1 MKTALRFKLGAA
13 TLSVLLMTFTVK
25 GWTQTNAYPYKV
37 AQDRMLWHDN
47 VDKEQQ
53 KLVIAGGGK
62 YDGLIRL
69 SKDETVN
76 LQVTDALIRQV
87 DELQQQIEF
96 DSTLNTNNKKKYL
109 RGLEF
114 LLRGFHQAYTAK
126 EIQAAAAPALI
137 SAFEKA
143 MEVDRKGESI
153 EPVITDGRYE
163 VGKILVE
170 CFLYPSENIGVKPSR
185 LYLTRRYCEMHPGL
199 ILSYLQTHQGLPF
212 EDSLIVIAGHHNVR
226 QLYDYAAAS
235 GSLGYHIR
243 NSKDTLVHTVAMM
256 ANSKS
261 GQLYFPFLDNLVKGK
276 ISTEDIDK
284 VKGDE
289 LNYYRLLVQTRLPA
303 PWGHPGM
310 TPAQAFNTA
319 VSFTTNTSWQNY
331 AGESTLGHVG
341 LATGLGVQAFASAAV
356 GMCVA
361 VALVRG
367 HRPSPDR
374 QAR

>member
-1 MKTALRFKLGAA
+1 MKLLLRSISLPAV
-13 TLSVLLMTFTVK
+13 LSVLMITSSLV
-25 GWTQTNAYPYKV
+25 GAAQTNAYPYKV

-109 RGLEF
+109 RGLVF

-289 LNYYRLLVQTRLPA
+289 LNYYRLLVQTRLD
-303 PWGHPGM
+303 
-310 TPAQAFNTA
+310 
-319 VSFTTNTSWQNY
+319 Y
-331 AGESTLGHVG
+331 AG
-341 LATGLGVQAFASAAV
+341 
-356 GMCVA
+356 
-361 VALVRG
+361 
-367 HRPSPDR
+367 
-374 QAR
+374 